1 MTLKILLP
9 FRVFA
14 EVKHVKRIIL
24 ETSEGSYGILPQ
36 RIDCVAALVPG
47 ILTYESDEEYYVAV
61 DEGIMIKAGKDVLVS
76 VRQAIG
82 GVDLGQ
88 LHESVEKEFKQLDE
102 TEKSIRS
109 VISKLETGLMLQLE
123 KFGVKYDGAKKQKIR
138 HCLQQS
144 GCR

>member
-1 MTLKILLP
+1 MEMTLKILLP

-14 EVKHVKRIIL
+14 EVKHVKRIIV
-24 ETSEGSYGILPQ
+24 ETSKGSYGILPQ

-123 KFGVKYDGAKKQKIR
+123 KFGVK
-138 HCLQQS
+138 
-144 GCR
+144 